1 MAASSRQVVC
11 HAQPTMNR
19 FGCSGRVDVAND
31 DFSVWEKQPLREEF
45 DLSVAKTA
53 DARSL
58 VCAAHK
64 PENSVMPEFV
74 FDTNFRV
81 KAFHLGKRQLCHK
94 FHAPPSVVM

>member
-58 VCAAHK
+58 
-64 PENSVMPEFV
+64 
-74 FDTNFRV
+74 
-81 KAFHLGKRQLCHK
+81 
-94 FHAPPSVVM
+94 

>member
-1 MAASSRQVVC
+1 
-11 HAQPTMNR
+11 MNR

-58 VCAAHK
+58 
-64 PENSVMPEFV
+64 
-74 FDTNFRV
+74 
-81 KAFHLGKRQLCHK
+81 
-94 FHAPPSVVM
+94 